1 MPWGCLGAPAPAPPA
16 MATLRFA
23 LGNAATGAT
32 GAMPD
37 GQPAAGLVIRAC
49 RPLDFTCDEPLATSL
64 PTDDAGQTTLI
75 VPGGFDGYFEMP
87 DAAGFVPAIYWHAP
101 IQGSQLD
108 DQAVLP
114 PNLVALAAELVEVT
128 VEGDAGTVIP
138 IVLDCNGVAAAG
150 VRFNLS
156 DLAPSEHFFYLND
169 SVPSHTATATDSTGG
184 ALLFNAPPGTITMTA
199 TTPGGQLIGSS
210 TTEVRAGWATFVQF
224 TPSQAKLS
232 PP

>member
-1 MPWGCLGAPAPAPPA
+1 
-16 MATLRFA
+16 
-23 LGNAATGAT
+23 
-32 GAMPD
+32 
-37 GQPAAGLVIRAC
+37 
-49 RPLDFTCDEPLATSL
+49 
-64 PTDDAGQTTLI
+64 
-75 VPGGFDGYFEMP
+75 
-87 DAAGFVPAIYWHAP
+87 
-101 IQGSQLD
+101 
-108 DQAVLP
+108 
-114 PNLVALAAELVEVT
+114 LVALAAELVEVT